1 MKLKNLVRLCEQ
13 QEISLKFFYKLAV
26 DNNLPMTTI
35 CKFLIRLE
43 RLRNYKG
50 KL

>member
-1 MKLKNLVRLCEQ
+1 MRLKNLVRLCEQ
-13 QEISLKFFYKLAV
+13 QEISLKVFYKLAV